1 MKLAMIAAIGA
12 HNQLGLNGDMPWKRS
27 LSSDLKFFRKT
38 TAHHPMVMG
47 RKTFESLPGLL
58 PGREH
63 LVITSSNLPA
73 QEHLQTYPDLESFL
87 QAWKDSDQ
95 TVYVIGGGS
104 IYRQFL
110 PYADELI
117 LTQIDS
123 DFDADTWFPQFDA
136 SQYGQTLLDT
146 VEENGYTYRHIRYRR
161 KPEDHAENL
170 AEDQA
175 R

>member
-1 MKLAMIAAIGA
+1 MKLVMIAAIGA
-12 HNQLGLNGDMPWKRS
+12 HNQLGFNGDMPWKRS
-27 LSSDLKFFRKT
+27 LSSDLKFFRQT

-63 LVITSSNLPA
+63 LVITSSKLPA
-73 QEHLQTYPDLESFL
+73 MEHVQTYPNLDSFL

-95 TVYVIGGGS
+95 TIYVIGGGS

-117 LTQIDS
+117 LTEIDS
-123 DFDADTWFPQFDA
+123 DFDADTWFPTFDA
-136 SQYGQTLLDT
+136 SQYDQTLLDT
-146 VEENGYTYRHIRYRR
+146 VEENGYIYRHIRYRR
-161 KPEDHAENL
+161 KPDGQVGNQAEN
-170 AEDQA
+170 E
-175 R
+175 